1 MRVPILLTVFA
12 VVKSKGKISQ
22 NFVAFSEYMNFK
34 STFQKV
40 HFFKS
45 ETKNFDEIAVWWKEK
60 LGRNVPR
67 HSESS
72 VCLVFPL
79 KTKPVLP

>member
-1 MRVPILLTVFA
+1 MCPD
-12 VVKSKGKISQ
+12 GKTAKVNQ
-22 NFVAFSEYMNFK
+22 LFK
-34 STFQKV
+34 KCIFRN
-40 HFFKS
+40 
-45 ETKNFDEIAVWWKEK
+45 ETKNSDEIAMCWKEK